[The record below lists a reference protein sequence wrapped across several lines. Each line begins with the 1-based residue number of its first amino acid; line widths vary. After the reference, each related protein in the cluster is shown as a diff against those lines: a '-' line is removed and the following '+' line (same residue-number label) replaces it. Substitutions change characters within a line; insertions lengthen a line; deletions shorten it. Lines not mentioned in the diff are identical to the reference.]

1 MLTKIKS
8 CVMVYC
14 VSKNLGTTLE
24 ISVLLCAFTC
34 YPFILGGAELT
45 HLTCH
50 IYQGNTDQEHSPA
63 SVMTTYLGHMGD
75 LFRGL
80 YFVCIAKITQ

>member
-1 MLTKIKS
+1 MIMLLQSLDLSEHPHFLTLASKWCILKGTKIKS

-34 YPFILGGAELT
+34 YPFILGGGELT

-50 IYQGNTDQEHSPA
+50 IYQGNTDQEH
-63 SVMTTYLGHMGD
+63 
-75 LFRGL
+75 
-80 YFVCIAKITQ
+80 